1 MKRLLIII
9 LLFAGYFNLKAQDVV
24 LLNYNTLERKYE
36 KSLEKTQD
44 EKKGSNSKTWF
55 KHGQLLQDIYKID
68 LEYIGEGTGITELK
82 LYYKEPVSVE
92 TEQEGPNVIK
102 TLQYPRINYVFVND
116 ALSRWEKTQ
125 EIVEE
130 PLDKAYEA
138 YLKTL
143 ELDEKGKLKD
153 DVKEELT
160 ELKGQFM
167 QSGINAYYNDNHEEA
182 LADFE
187 MVLNINDLDMFEG
200 IVDTIMIQY
209 SGIIAREEGKY
220 KKAAE
225 YYKKLADMNYGG
237 PAVYLNIKNDY
248 LELEDSAQAIQIMEE
263 AFTKYTDSVNVVA
276 NLIDLYIKTD
286 NIEQGLSK
294 IEEVIS
300 NNPDKGELYYWK
312 GRLLLNTEGED
323 RIDQAIEVY
332 EKAIEK
338 NPLLYYVYYDI
349 GFIYFLQGQ
358 DIFSQAGLEQDK
370 QLREEITKIATEKY
384 QDALPMLQKAYE
396 LNDANMEIK
405 CETLDVLKRIY
416 YKLGM
421 EDDYNRVTAE
431 INNNC

>member
-9 LLFAGYFNLKAQDVV
+9 LLFVGYFNLKAQDVV
-24 LLNYNTLERKYE
+24 LLNYNALERKYE

-44 EKKGSNSKTWF
+44 EKKGSKSKTWF

-82 LYYKEPVSVE
+82 LYYKEPVSVQ

-102 TLQYPRINYVFVND
+102 TLEYPRINYVFVND

-125 EIVEE
+125 EIVEN
-130 PLDKAYEA
+130 PLDKAFEA
-138 YLKTL
+138 YTKAL

-153 DVKEELT
+153 DVKEELS
-160 ELKGQFM
+160 ELKGQYM
-167 QSGINAYYNDNHEEA
+167 QAGINAYYNEDHKEA
-182 LADFE
+182 LEDFE

-200 IVDTIMIQY
+200 VVDTLMIQY
-209 SGIIAREEGKY
+209 SGIIAREDGKY

-225 YYKKLADMNYGG
+225 YYQKLADMNYGG
-237 PAVYLNIKNDY
+237 PSVYLNIKNDY
-248 LELEDSAQAIQIMEE
+248 LQLGDSAMAISAMEE
-263 AFTKYTDSVNVVA
+263 AFSKYTDTINVVA

-286 NIEQGLSK
+286 NIDQGLVK
-294 IEEVIS
+294 IEEAIS
-300 NNPDKGELYYWK
+300 NNPQKGELFYWK
-312 GRLLLNTEGED
+312 GRLLLNTEDED
-323 RIDQAIEVY
+323 RIDKAIEAY
-332 EKAIEK
+332 EKAIEM
-338 NPLLYYVYYDI
+338 NPSLYYVYYDI

-358 DIFSQAGLEQDK
+358 DIFSQAGLEQDTK
-370 QLREEITKIATEKY
+370 RREEINNIAVEKY
-384 QDALPMLQKAYE
+384 EEALPMLQKAYE
-396 LNDANMEIK
+396 LNDVNMDIK

-421 EDDYNRVTAE
+421 EDDYDRVTAE